1 MSKIAFISLG
11 CPKNLVDSEQ
21 IITSLTNQGYTIVD
35 DYHQANLVII
45 NTCGFINSAVEE
57 SLENIAI
64 ALEQNGKV
72 IVTGCLGARPEVI
85 KEKYPQ
91 VLAITGPNAIKE
103 ILKIVQRHVPTSK
116 INTETN
122 IKLTPPHYAYLKISE
137 GCNQNCS
144 YCIIPQL
151 RGKLVSRPLT
161 EIMQEAEYLVD
172 NGVKELII
180 VSQDTGAYG
189 TDLGANAFKDLV
201 QELSTLGIWV
211 RLHYLYPYPHI
222 DAVLPLMA
230 EHKILPYLDIPLQ
243 HANSRILTMM
253 QRPGDKTN
261 MLNRIETWREICPDL
276 TIRSTFIVGFPSETD
291 DEFAELLDFLQTAQ
305 LDRVGCF
312 KYSPVKGAQ
321 ANDLPDQ
328 IAGKIKDHRWN
339 QLMQVQQDISAARLQ
354 AKIGETIPVIIDE
367 IQNEVAIGRSMGD
380 APDIDGQV
388 IIHNNTLHPGEIALV
403 TITGADEYDLY
414 SE

>member
-21 IITSLTNQGYTIVD
+21 IITSLTNKGYTIVD
-35 DYHQANLVII
+35 DYSQANLVII

-85 KEKYPQ
+85 MEKYPQ
-91 VLAITGPNAIKE
+91 VLAITGPNAINE
-103 ILKIVQRHVPTSK
+103 IIRLVQRHVAPAA
-116 INTETN
+116 IETETN
-122 IKLTPPHYAYLKISE
+122 IKLTPAHYAYLKISE
-137 GCNQNCS
+137 GCNQSCS

-151 RGKLVSRPLT
+151 RGKLVSRPLS

-189 TDLGANAFKDLV
+189 TDLGVNNFKDLI

-222 DAVLPLMA
+222 DDVLPLMA
-230 EHKILPYLDIPLQ
+230 EHKILPYLDVPLQ
-243 HANSRILTMM
+243 HVNSRILKLM
-253 QRPGDKTN
+253 QRPGDKN
-261 MLNRIETWREICPDL
+261 NILRRIETWHEICPDIA
-276 TIRSTFIVGFPSETD
+276 IRSTFIVGFPGETD

-312 KYSPVKGAQ
+312 KYSPVAGAK
-321 ANDLPDQ
+321 ANDFSDQ
-328 IAGKIKDHRWN
+328 IPEEIKEQRWHDFM
-339 QLMQVQQDISAARLQ
+339 QLQQDISATRLQ

-367 IQNEVAIGRSMGD
+367 IQNDIAIGRSMGD

-388 IIHNNTLHPGEIALV
+388 IIYDSALHAGDIV
-403 TITGADEYDLY
+403 SVRITKADAYDLY
-414 SE
+414 AE